1 MIYLNVLLTAKAEVD
16 PERVKDLLAETAR
29 RARHEPGCTR
39 FEVYHSQTDRRA
51 FLLVERWDSQAHLD
65 AHRAGA
71 AFRDFYTPNVLPL
84 VERAPHPSDAVA
96 ID

>member
-1 MIYLNVLLTAKAEVD
+1 MIYLNVLLTVKVEADV
-16 PERVKDLLAETAR
+16 ERVKELLAETAR

-39 FEVYHSQTDRRA
+39 FEVYHSQTDRRV
-51 FLLVERWDSQAHLD
+51 FLLIERWNSQADLD
-65 AHRAGA
+65 AHRGGA